1 MSDKTNKKT
10 RDSDENSDSMTTKK
24 EILLYVV
31 ILIIGLILSQ
41 HMNVIVSG
49 SMEPVFYRGDI
60 ALVEKVD
67 FLGIQEF
74 DPNTV
79 QVGDIVIYDATWFSE
94 PVIHRV
100 INISTINGSTY
111 YTIKGDNNPVADPA
125 LVSPDQIKAKVLKI
139 GDQPLYIPKLGYIT
153 IWIRGI

>member
-1 MSDKTNKKT
+1 MSDKTKKKT
-10 RDSDENSDSMTTKK
+10 RDSNENPDSMTTKK

-79 QVGDIVIYDATWFSE
+79 EVGDIVIYDASWFSE

-100 INISTINGSTY
+100 VNISTINGSKY

-125 LVSPDQIKAKVLKI
+125 LVSPDQIQAKVIKI